1 MQFIEHFECP
11 LISLLGPLNCL
22 SFSELFALLFSRV
35 GQVAFS
41 GRNRCDAA

>member
-1 MQFIEHFECP
+1 